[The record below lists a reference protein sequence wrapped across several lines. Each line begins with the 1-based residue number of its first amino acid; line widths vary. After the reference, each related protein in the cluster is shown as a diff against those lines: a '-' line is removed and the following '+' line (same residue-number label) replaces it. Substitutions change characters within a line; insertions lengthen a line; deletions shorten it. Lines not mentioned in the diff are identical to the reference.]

1 MVDLAGGGTKGAGMT
16 TRRMTSEALEEIAE
30 RFRALGEPAR
40 LALIEALRDGERTVT
55 DLVLATGQTQAN
67 VSRHLAILHAAGLV
81 SRRRDGVYVH
91 YVVADEEVW
100 QLCDLVCD
108 RLLRGA
114 DAMRRAVG

>member
-1 MVDLAGGGTKGAGMT
+1 MAP
-16 TRRMTSEALEEIAE
+16 EALEEIAE

-40 LALIEALRDGERTVT
+40 LALIESLREGEQRVT

-91 YVVADEEVW
+91 YVVADPEVW
-100 QLCDLVCD
+100 QLCDLVCS
-108 RLLRGA
+108 RLRRSA
-114 DAMRRAVG
+114 EAMRRAVG

>member
-1 MVDLAGGGTKGAGMT
+1 MSARKLTP
-16 TRRMTSEALEEIAE
+16 EALEEIAE

-40 LALIEALRDGERTVT
+40 LGLVEALRDGERTVS
-55 DLVLATGQTQAN
+55 DLVQATGQTQAN

-81 SRRRDGVYVH
+81 SRRRDGMYVH
-91 YVVADEEVW
+91 YVLADAEVW
-100 QLCDLVCD
+100 QLCDLVCG

>member
-1 MVDLAGGGTKGAGMT
+1 MT
-16 TRRMTSEALEEIAE
+16 TRRMASEALEEIAE

-40 LALIEALRDGERTVT
+40 LALLEALRDGERTVT
-55 DLVLATGQTQAN
+55 ELVTLTGQTQAN

-81 SRRRDGVYVH
+81 TRRREGVYVH
-91 YVVADEEVW
+91 YVVADAEVW
-100 QLCDLVCD
+100 QLCDLVCG